1 MQNVKVSIPDKTE
14 IKTTPNPE
22 SQPANRNPS
31 NENFG
36 SQNYAGT
43 LTCIAPKPK
52 LNSFA
57 NELDPMETNRK
68 RDHYLG
74 CIHGVL
80 S

>member
-1 MQNVKVSIPDKTE
+1 MQNVKVSIPDK
-14 IKTTPNPE
+14 IDVITTSNPE
-22 SQPANRNPS
+22 SQLENRDPSIENPGS
-31 NENFG
+31 N
-36 SQNYAGT
+36 NYAGT
-43 LTCIAPKPK
+43 LTSIAPKPK
-52 LNSFA
+52 QNSFA

>member
-1 MQNVKVSIPDKTE
+1 MQNVKVSIPDK
-14 IKTTPNPE
+14 IDVITTPNPE
-22 SQPANRNPS
+22 SQSENRNPS
-31 NENFG
+31 TENPA
-36 SQNYAGT
+36 SQNYSGS
-43 LTCIAPKPK
+43 LTSIALKPK
-52 LNSFA
+52 QNSFA